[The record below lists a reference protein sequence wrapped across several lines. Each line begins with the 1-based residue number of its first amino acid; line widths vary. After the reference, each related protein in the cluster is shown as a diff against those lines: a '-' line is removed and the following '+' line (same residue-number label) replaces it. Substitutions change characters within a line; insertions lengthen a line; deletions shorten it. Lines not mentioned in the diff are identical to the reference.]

1 VGEKRGGSSMM
12 IEVGNFGVK
21 WDDSFID
28 AFDVWPRTKRK
39 GKMSE
44 RKVNWG
50 GRKDWYELNKAYETL
65 GNAINFKVGDK
76 VRILRKADTFELGWC
91 CDWSSKMDKYIGKIV
106 EIDKVFPCG
115 CIKID
120 GYFFPWFV
128 LELVE
133 PVSEK
138 HTITI
143 DGKSTEVDDKTYQ
156 KVKNLFD

>member
-1 VGEKRGGSSMM
+1 V
-12 IEVGNFGVK
+12 
-21 WDDSFID
+21 
-28 AFDVWPRTKRK
+28 A
-39 GKMSE
+39 E
-44 RKVNWG
+44 RKVDWYN
-50 GRKDWYELNKAYETL
+50 RKDWYELNKAYETL

-76 VRILRKADTFELGWC
+76 VRILRKADNFELGWGNN
-91 CDWSSKMDKYIGKIV
+91 WSSKMDKYIGKVI
-106 EIDKVFPCG
+106 EIGKVFPCG
-115 CIKID
+115 CIKVD
-120 GYFFPWFV
+120 GWTFPWFV